1 MSGTKTMNDWL
12 NEARA
17 PRFEDRWY
25 FNRRVICADGYSVS
39 IQASDSAYCQPRS
52 DFKDIAMYH
61 SFELGFPSE
70 KDEIIMDWCEEVQD
84 PTGTVYAYVPRDV
97 VEKLIEK
104 HGGITALHESVE
116 AD

>member
-1 MSGTKTMNDWL
+1 MKKTMNDWL

-17 PRFEDRWY
+17 PRHEGRWY

-39 IQASDSAYCQPRS
+39 IQASDSAYCQPRK

-61 SFELGFPSE
+61 SFELGFPSKE
-70 KDEIIMDWCEEVQD
+70 DETIMEYCEDARD
-84 PTGTVYAYVPRDV
+84 PTGTVYPYVPREV

-104 HGGITALHESVE
+104 HGGITALREPV
-116 AD
+116 AAA

>member
-1 MSGTKTMNDWL
+1 MKKTMNDWL

-17 PRFEDRWY
+17 PRHEDRWY

-39 IQASDSAYCQPRS
+39 IQASDSAYCQPRK

-70 KDEIIMDWCEEVQD
+70 KDETIMEYCEDARD
-84 PTGTVYAYVPRDV
+84 PIGTVYPYVPREV

-104 HGGITALHESVE
+104 HGGITALHEPV
-116 AD
+116 AAA